1 MTLHLVRT
9 TPPPPAAIAPADWV
23 AHRDATGWHLAAH
36 GDPPGS
42 PGPLDHAGLAALV
55 LAAAR
60 TITW

>member
-9 TPPPPAAIAPADWV
+9 TPPPPAAIAPTDWV
-23 AHRDATGWHLAAH
+23 AHRAPTGWHLATH
-36 GDPPGS
+36 GDPPLP
-42 PGPLDHAGLAALV
+42 PGPLDHAGLATLV